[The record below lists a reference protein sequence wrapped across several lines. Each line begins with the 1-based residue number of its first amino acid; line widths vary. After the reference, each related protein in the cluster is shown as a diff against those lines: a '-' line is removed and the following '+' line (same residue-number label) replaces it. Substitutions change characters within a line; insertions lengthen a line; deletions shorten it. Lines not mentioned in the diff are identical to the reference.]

1 MHDQDNSHA
10 SMSTPSNCQIRT
22 KKEDTPRFKKGTT
35 QSAATLREM
44 SPKEQVS
51 LAGGH
56 LSTNRAGSEG
66 DKLFIT
72 DILQNALSVKEEES
86 GELKLSGESINE
98 ERNNVSQKFS
108 VDGENSVTYNEAIS
122 PSLES
127 HGPGNL

>member
-1 MHDQDNSHA
+1 
-10 SMSTPSNCQIRT
+10 
-22 KKEDTPRFKKGTT
+22 
-35 QSAATLREM
+35 M
-44 SPKEQVS
+44 SPEEQVS
-51 LAGGH
+51 SVGGH
-56 LSTNRAGSEG
+56 LSTNRAGNEG
-66 DKLFIT
+66 DKFFIT